1 LLASGKTDIE
11 HENRYKE
18 EADMRIIMIAV
29 MLVLWLAAPSLADN
43 GFKEGAREIGQG
55 FKEGSQKV
63 GEGFKELGKEVKEGG
78 KEVAQGFKKAG
89 REVEKD
95 AKKTGRTIGEWFRDT
110 GKRPETLSENL
121 AEISGSF
128 SPETNGKNQQN
139 ISLPERHTEGE
150 NIWYIFR
157 RWVIIEGS
165 L

>member
-63 GEGFKELGKEVKEGG
+63 GEGFKELGK
-78 KEVAQGFKKAG
+78 AG

-110 GKRPETLSENL
+110 GKRPETLSENW